1 VGTSKDYLQK
11 KYMEL
16 KRLEQEI
23 MQAEKRGEEVPEGSL
38 RVTEIQGKSRYFF
51 RKPGEKK
58 GRYLQAPEMEL
69 ARNVA
74 QKEYDRKLR
83 KKILEQQA
91 VIKHFI
97 KNYDE
102 NALDNL
108 YQKQCKGRKELILPR
123 IQTNEEFI
131 KSWYEANPG
140 WLNPYDM
147 KESYKT
153 ERGEFVRS
161 KSEKILADMF
171 YRMGVPYQY
180 ETALLLQGRT
190 VYPDFLLLN
199 VRRKESIYWEHFG
212 KAGEEGYAV
221 KNFQRMA
228 EYERSGYRVGRNL
241 LFSVECPGY
250 PLDVKAVEE
259 TIHWWMDS

>member
-1 VGTSKDYLQK
+1 MGTNRDFLQK
-11 KYMEL
+11 KYKEL

-23 MQAEKRGEEVPEGSL
+23 VQAEKRGEMIPEGSL
-38 RVTEIQGKSRYFF
+38 RVTEIQGKNRYFF
-51 RKPGEKK
+51 RKPGEKQ
-58 GRYLQAPEMEL
+58 GRYLRMSEMEL

-74 QKEYDRKLR
+74 QKEYDQKLR
-83 KKILEQQA
+83 KKILEQQTA
-91 VIKHFI
+91 IQHFI

-102 NALDNL
+102 SALENL
-108 YQKQCKGRKELILPR
+108 YQKQCQGRKELILPR
-123 IQTNEEFI
+123 IQTNEEYI
-131 KSWYEANPG
+131 KAWYETHPG
-140 WLNPYDM
+140 WLNSYDM

-161 KSEKILADMF
+161 KSEKILADLF

-180 ETALLLQGRT
+180 ETALILQGRT

-199 VRRKESIYWEHFG
+199 VRRRESIYWEHFG
-212 KAGEEGYAV
+212 KTSDESYAV

-228 EYERSGYRVGRNL
+228 EYERSGYRVGKNL

-259 TIHWWMDS
+259 TIRWWLES